1 MANSRI
7 GRVWPSLARPTS
19 LQRKHKPRGMLKQEM
34 ATGTGYVRL
43 GVGLGVG
50 VGLGLVLGLGASA
63 AAGVCGWMGERCWV
77 GVGGCG

>member
-1 MANSRI
+1 
-7 GRVWPSLARPTS
+7 
-19 LQRKHKPRGMLKQEM
+19 MLKQEM

-50 VGLGLVLGLGASA
+50 VGLGLVLGLGAGDA
-63 AAGVCGWMGERCWV
+63 ARVCGWVGERWWV